1 MSRNLIEIIT
11 HIPKLFIYLTTK
23 CNMHCKHCY
32 LGSRL
37 KEDLR
42 FSPNDV
48 INILDIFS
56 EFRGK
61 KDVTFLGGE
70 PTLYHDIN
78 KILKYARD
86 MGYYVRLDTNG
97 FYNIYIMQRIKL
109 KYVDEINIS
118 LDGSVP
124 NIHDSIR
131 IHGSFESAI
140 QNIKYLI
147 SIRKNVRVITTVM
160 KPNLLNVPKL
170 AKVVENLGVSNLN
183 LHLLSINGNARRYPE
198 LWVSPKEWL
207 CLIYKLWNMKW
218 KNLVIRFPLAY
229 LPKNLVEY
237 NKKFLECECNDLSR
251 LSFFPDGRVYCCSLL
266 FDTNLNVGYY
276 NSERAIILL
285 QPNSEFHII
294 KENKECIAKKF
305 TTQQNG
311 FVTLCR
317 FKKIETSEKKF
328 NRLISRIGEI
338 LKC

>member
-1 MSRNLIEIIT
+1 MFFN
-11 HIPKLFIYLTTK
+11 
-23 CNMHCKHCY
+23 HCY
-32 LGSRL
+32 LGVRL
-37 KEDLR
+37 KQNLK
-42 FSPNDV
+42 FHPNEV
-48 INILDIFS
+48 INILEIFS
-56 EFRGK
+56 GVAGE
-61 KDVTFLGGE
+61 KDITFLGGE
-70 PTLYHDIN
+70 PTLYPDIN
-78 KILKYARD
+78 KILKYAKD

-97 FYNIYIMQRIKL
+97 FYNIHIMQRIKSE
-109 KYVDEINIS
+109 YIDEISIS
-118 LDGSVP
+118 LDGSAP
-124 NIHDSIR
+124 NIHDNIR

-140 QNIKYLI
+140 QNIRYLK
-147 SIRKNVRVITTVM
+147 SIGKNVRVITTVM
-160 KPNLLNVPKL
+160 KPNLLDVPKL
-170 AKVVENLGVSNLN
+170 AKVVEDLGVSTLN

-229 LPKNLVEY
+229 LPKDLVEY
-237 NKKFLECECNDLSR
+237 NKKFLECECNKLSR
-251 LSFFPDGRVYCCSLL
+251 LSFFPDGKVYCCSLL
-266 FDTNLNVGYY
+266 FDKNLNVGYY
-276 NSERAIILL
+276 DSERAIILP